1 MSLVEYQR
9 LTYVLT
15 LQSRTEKA
23 CASDQGRVGEVV
35 QCKQRS
41 AYVSVVQLATP
52 TVAAFVLS
60 PIWDGFGTLEREGAV
75 KENLYKRD
83 LVVRAC
89 FFFFFF

>member
-1 MSLVEYQR
+1 MCSSEFFLKMMSSFLVCLVEYQR

-35 QCKQRS
+35 QCKKRN
-41 AYVSVVQLATP
+41 AYRSVVHLSTP

-60 PIWDGFGTLEREGAV
+60 PIWDGFGTL
-75 KENLYKRD
+75 
-83 LVVRAC
+83 
-89 FFFFFF
+89 